1 MRDFPANERQRIKA
15 LKQYLIMPN
24 ITDKKILFIT
34 RGRSSRGGH
43 VVLTQIVR
51 TLRTQGYD
59 VTLVTFESKEQ
70 MIDDV
75 PYWENM
81 DVCCV
86 EVPHSDDMQ
95 SEQIGHIKAISLYA
109 KENFENF
116 DIIIIDSWFVALGLI
131 RENIFS
137 DKIFQ
142 LVQSNPAFLPKNQ
155 NEFWKAELLN
165 MLPLIPMQRIVVSKA
180 LAEYFKEKYKKDF
193 FHLSLFVD
201 DAYLKGNFTVKD
213 SQILKIVSS
222 SATFNIETKGLDFL
236 FNQLEK
242 IKEFKFELTLIS
254 GEKIKKSLSGYSFP
268 ISVKSAKSST
278 EMVEELCKHD
288 IYINTSSQEAFC
300 LALAEA
306 IALGVPSLALDS
318 VGNREYINRDNAI
331 FVANPEEFI
340 SELLKLENFEF
351 RKKLSLLAKKSMQKY
366 TLENT
371 ITQLKKI
378 IDI

>member
-95 SEQIGHIKAISLYA
+95 SEQIEHIKAISLYA

-116 DIIIIDSWFVALGLI
+116 DIII
-131 RENIFS
+131 N
-137 DKIFQ
+137 KP
-142 LVQSNPAFLPKNQ
+142 N
-155 NEFWKAELLN
+155 
-165 MLPLIPMQRIVVSKA
+165 
-180 LAEYFKEKYKKDF
+180 
-193 FHLSLFVD
+193 
-201 DAYLKGNFTVKD
+201 
-213 SQILKIVSS
+213 SS
-222 SATFNIETKGLDFL
+222 H
-236 FNQLEK
+236 
-242 IKEFKFELTLIS
+242 
-254 GEKIKKSLSGYSFP
+254 P
-268 ISVKSAKSST
+268 
-278 EMVEELCKHD
+278 
-288 IYINTSSQEAFC
+288 
-300 LALAEA
+300 
-306 IALGVPSLALDS
+306 
-318 VGNREYINRDNAI
+318 
-331 FVANPEEFI
+331 
-340 SELLKLENFEF
+340 
-351 RKKLSLLAKKSMQKY
+351 
-366 TLENT
+366 
-371 ITQLKKI
+371 
-378 IDI
+378 